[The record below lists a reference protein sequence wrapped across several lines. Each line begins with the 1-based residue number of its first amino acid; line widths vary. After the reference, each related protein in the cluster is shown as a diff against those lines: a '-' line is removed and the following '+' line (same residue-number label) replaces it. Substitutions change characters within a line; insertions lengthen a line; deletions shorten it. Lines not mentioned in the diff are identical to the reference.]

1 MTLTI
6 QLLIDWTFSMR
17 LSHLLEQLPNLEN
30 YVKTFRS
37 NEQLY
42 TSPIVNT
49 GDQDST
55 SLQEHPPS
63 NQRSGN
69 HEAGS
74 QLGSVLL
81 TAAGI
86 ISSKGSGLSEEPGEL
101 TNY

>member
-6 QLLIDWTFSMR
+6 QLLIDWTFSMK

-30 YVKTFRS
+30 YVKTLRS

-49 GDQDST
+49 EDQDST

-63 NQRSGN
+63 KSKIWEPRSWKLIGLN
-69 HEAGS
+69 P
-74 QLGSVLL
+74 
-81 TAAGI
+81 TN
-86 ISSKGSGLSEEPGEL
+86 SSGYYK
-101 TNY
+101 